1 MDIATAR
8 QLERRADGGVCLE
21 AERRQVVILFA
32 DMVGFTAFSERFGE
46 EAAFGLIQAL
56 SQLVEH
62 AVEVEGAHIHNIA
75 GDGVVVAF
83 GAPVAVEDAPLRAC
97 RAALSIL
104 ETLRA
109 SGSDIEVKHGIRP
122 ELRIGINVGPAV
134 VGQLLPGGET
144 GVSVLGDTVNVAARL
159 QSLSEPG
166 AVLLSEAAYR
176 LVDGLV
182 EATFAGEHLLK
193 GRSGPERVYRL
204 EAIRRNASRFDA
216 SLNRGLTA
224 FVGRDREL
232 DLLEHSFESMGSGV
246 QVVDIV
252 GEPGIGKTR
261 LLHEFRAHAARRRAW
276 MLAGVCAPDGQQTP
290 FRVFID
296 IIRSDFRVALGDEAG
311 TVESKLDEGLRAFG
325 LSSEQNL
332 GLLLNLLGRE
342 APRGALS
349 GLDGVLMGLRTRDL
363 LVRIVRARSRQ
374 APLILMLEDI
384 HWLDS
389 ASEALLSNLIA
400 IDDPLPILILHTRR
414 PAYAP
419 PWAGGSRVARLALD
433 PLSARETS
441 RLAQAR
447 LGVAE
452 LPAELGALIAAK
464 AEGNALFA
472 EEIVSFLLERG
483 VITFSARGVAF
494 DSSAVTATLPHS
506 IQSILASRVDQLP
519 REARALLQTAAVI
532 GRRFDPDLVLALTDG
547 PGLQG
552 SSFAAME
559 AQDLVR
565 RDEPTGDYTF
575 KHGLVRDAIY
585 DGLLSRQ
592 RAALHMKVGEELER
606 RSSNSILE
614 NAETLALHF
623 EAAGQAPKAIQY
635 LALAAR
641 KSLNVYGITEA
652 EAYFRKA
659 LDIFEQ
665 DPSCAEPLAA
675 SRVVVG
681 LLETLM
687 LESDYR
693 QAGQIAEKYMPVV
706 KRAGET
712 RELVTAYY
720 YQTLSLVQRYE
731 LRAGLALMIEAVAVA
746 ERIGDGRAMAF
757 ARAGLLHCRTRLG
770 LDTLEEAERR
780 KTEVMADSLRFGD
793 NFLRNSAY
801 FFITWDY
808 LYRGLVKDAREI
820 ALRLIASEEAA
831 GDPRAIGFANWILGW
846 INVIGGSPDAARGY
860 ADECLR
866 VAIAPF
872 DRLQGEIIKAI
883 AAILFGHPREGLP
896 KLEALNVEFERLG
909 ALYSVLESPRGVA
922 LIETGRVAEGVR
934 LIERTIAARDAS
946 GDRTQAAFARILL
959 AEVYIQILAGGR
971 KPPMAVLIRNL
982 PALAA
987 AKLRGT
993 RRAAAL
999 LETAASHQQLSRDGV
1014 AIARIDF
1021 DRGQLFAMRG
1031 KRREARECFERARG
1045 VAHSQG
1051 LDALWRRSEAAL
1063 AKLA

>member
-1 MDIATAR
+1 
-8 QLERRADGGVCLE
+8 
-21 AERRQVVILFA
+21 
-32 DMVGFTAFSERFGE
+32 MVGFTAFSERFGE
-46 EAAFGLIQAL
+46 EAAFGLIQRL
-56 SQLVEH
+56 SQIVER
-62 AVEVEGAHIHNIA
+62 AVEVEGARIHNIA

-83 GAPVAVEDAPLRAC
+83 GAPIAVEDAPLRAC
-97 RAALSIL
+97 RAALLIL

-109 SGSDIEVKHGIRP
+109 SRTEIEGQYGVRP
-122 ELRIGINVGPAV
+122 EMRIGINVGPAV
-134 VGQLLPGGET
+134 VGQLLSGEGT
-144 GVSVLGDTVNVAARL
+144 GLSVLGDTVNVAARL
-159 QSLSEPG
+159 QSISEPG

-176 LVDGLV
+176 LVDGRV
-182 EATFAGEHLLK
+182 EAIFFGEHHLK
-193 GRSGPERVYRL
+193 GRTGPERVYRL
-204 EAIRRNASRFDA
+204 EAIRGASRFDA
-216 SLNRGLTA
+216 SLKRGLTP

-232 DLLEHSFESMGSGV
+232 DALERSFESISGGV
-246 QVVDIV
+246 RVVDIV

-261 LLHEFRAHAARRRAW
+261 LLHEFYTHATQRRAW
-276 MLAGVCAPDGQQTP
+276 ILSGLCAPDGQQTP

-296 IIRSDFRVALGDEAG
+296 IARRDFRLALGDSAE
-311 TVESKLDEGLRAFG
+311 TVESKLDEGLRALG

-332 GLLLNLLGRE
+332 GLLLNLFGRE

-363 LVRIVRARSRQ
+363 FVRIVRARSRQ

-419 PWAGGSRVARLALD
+419 PWAGSSRVARLALD

-483 VITFSARGVAF
+483 VITRSARGVAF

-565 RDEPTGDYTF
+565 RNEPAGDYAF

-623 EAAGQAPKAIQY
+623 EAAGQAPKAFQY

-665 DPSCAEPLAA
+665 DPSCTEPLAA

-681 LLETLM
+681 LLEALM

-712 RELVTAYY
+712 PELVTAYY

-746 ERIGDGRAMAF
+746 ERLGDGRARAF
-757 ARAGLLHCRTRLG
+757 AKAGLLHCRTRLG
-770 LDTLEEAERR
+770 PDTLEEAERR
-780 KTEVMADSLRFGD
+780 KTEVMADCLRFGD

-987 AKLRGT
+987 ARLRGT

-999 LETAASHQQLSRDGV
+999 LETAASHRQLSRDGV

-1021 DRGQLFAMRG
+1021 DRGQLFALRG
-1031 KRREARECFERARG
+1031 KRGEARECFERARG
-1045 VAHSQG
+1045 VARNQG
-1051 LDALWRRSEAAL
+1051 LDGLRQRSEAAL

>member
-1 MDIATAR
+1 
-8 QLERRADGGVCLE
+8 LEP
-21 AERRQVVILFA
+21 ERRQVVILFA

-46 EAAFGLIQAL
+46 EAAFDLIQRL
-56 SQLVEH
+56 SQIIER
-62 AVEVEGAHIHNIA
+62 AVEVEGARIHNVA

-83 GAPVAVEDAPLRAC
+83 GAPIALEDAPLRAC
-97 RAALSIL
+97 RAALSIV
-104 ETLRA
+104 EMLRA
-109 SGSDIEVKHGIRP
+109 SWTDIEVKYGVRP
-122 ELRIGINVGPAV
+122 EMRIGISVGPAV
-134 VGQLLPGGET
+134 VGQLLPSGET
-144 GVSVLGDTVNVAARL
+144 GLSVLGDTVNIAARL

-166 AVLLSEAAYR
+166 AVLLTEAAYR

-182 EATFAGEHLLK
+182 EATFAGEHPLK
-193 GRSGPERVYRL
+193 GRSGPEKVYRL
-204 EAIRRNASRFDA
+204 EAVRGKSSRFDA
-216 SLNRGLTA
+216 SLKRGLTA

-232 DLLEHSFESMGSGV
+232 DALEHSFESIGGGV
-246 QVVDIV
+246 QVLDIV

-261 LLHEFRAHAARRRAW
+261 LLHEFRAHVTQRRAW
-276 MLAGVCAPDGQQTP
+276 ILAGLCTPDGQQTS

-296 IIRSDFRVALGDEAG
+296 IVRKEFRIALGDDAERVA
-311 TVESKLDEGLRAFG
+311 SKLDEGLRGFG

-349 GLDGVLMGLRTRDL
+349 GLDGVLIGLRTRAL
-363 LVRIVRARSRQ
+363 LARVVRARSRQ
-374 APLILMLEDI
+374 APVILILEDI

-389 ASEALLSNLIA
+389 ASEALLGSLVA

-414 PAYAP
+414 PTYAP
-419 PWAGGSRVARLALD
+419 PWASSGRVACLVLE

-447 LGVAE
+447 LGVDD
-452 LPAELGALIAAK
+452 LPSALGSLIADK

-483 VITFSARGVAF
+483 VIAHTSKGLTF
-494 DSSAVTATLPHS
+494 DTSAVTATLPHS

-519 REARALLQTAAVI
+519 QDARVLLQTAAVI

-547 PGLQG
+547 PQAQR

-559 AQDLVR
+559 AQDLIR
-565 RDEPTGDYTF
+565 RDEPTGDYAF

-592 RAALHMKVGEELER
+592 RVALHMRVGEELER

-614 NAETLALHF
+614 NAETLARHF
-623 EAAGQAPKAIQY
+623 VAASQSPKALKY

-681 LLETLM
+681 LLETL
-687 LESDYR
+687 LLKSDYR
-693 QAGQIAEKYMPVV
+693 EAGEIANKFMPFV
-706 KRAGET
+706 KRTGET
-712 RELVTAYY
+712 PELVIAYY

-731 LRAGLALMIEAVAVA
+731 LRSGLALMTEAVAVA
-746 ERIGDGRAMAF
+746 ERLGDGRARAF

-770 LDTLEEAERR
+770 LDTLEEAERL
-780 KTEVMADSLRFGD
+780 KADVMANCLRFGD

-808 LYRGLVKDAREI
+808 LYRGLIKDARDI
-820 ALRLIASEEAA
+820 AVRLIASEEAA
-831 GDPRAIGFANWILGW
+831 EDPRAISFANWILGW
-846 INVIGGSPDAARGY
+846 INVIGGSPEAALDY

-883 AAILFGHPREGLP
+883 AAILSGRASEGLP

-922 LIETGRVAEGVR
+922 LIEIGRVAEGVR
-934 LIERTIAARDAS
+934 LIQRTIAAREAS
-946 GDRTQAAFARILL
+946 GDRTQAGFARILL
-959 AEVYIQILAGGR
+959 AEVYIQILTGGR
-971 KPPMAVLIRNL
+971 KARAAVIIKNL
-982 PALAA
+982 PILATA
-987 AKLRGT
+987 RFRGA
-993 RRAAAL
+993 RRARAL
-999 LETAASHQQLSRDGV
+999 LDAAASHKQFSRQGAV
-1014 AIARIDF
+1014 IARIDF

-1031 KRREARECFERARG
+1031 KRGEARECFERARA
-1045 VAHSQG
+1045 VAAAQG
-1051 LDALWRRSEAAL
+1051 LETLRQRSEAAF
-1063 AKLA
+1063 AKFA